1 MNKWRIDL
9 FESYINVHRTS
20 LIALNVDKTS
30 DQFKN
35 KHGHAKGNLQ
45 KKSFLL
51 EWNGKRQKETFEGSF
66 EHWFPPSLR
75 EARKGRAWKD
85 RWGRWGGEGERGG
98 SITHSSNR
106 ERHNSV
112 WQVSSIIREKK
123 EQYVFSLL
131 LPTSSPSLPPPFYI
145 VIHSIALNG
154 DRSHAGESRF
164 YRFIIYLF
172 LLLTLTS
179 LDYWKQW
186 GIWNWGRRGG
196 GLVKLNIKKYHSGE
210 LVYFYRISNFKI
222 IWIN

>member
-1 MNKWRIDL
+1 M
-9 FESYINVHRTS
+9 Y
-20 LIALNVDKTS
+20 IALLLSRWTS
-30 DQFKN
+30 IKRPTSSKISTDTQREIFKKN
-35 KHGHAKGNLQ
+35 PSYWSGTERG
-45 KKSFLL
+45 KKRRSKDRSNIDFLL
-51 EWNGKRQKETFEGSF
+51 RFARRVKE
-66 EHWFPPSLR
+66 
-75 EARKGRAWKD
+75 RAWKD

-154 DRSHAGESRF
+154 DRHAGESRF

-172 LLLTLTS
+172 LLL
-179 LDYWKQW
+179 
-186 GIWNWGRRGG
+186 
-196 GLVKLNIKKYHSGE
+196 
-210 LVYFYRISNFKI
+210 
-222 IWIN
+222 